1 MRYEWV
7 RLTTTRGFH
16 VLTAATI
23 LVSVLVSW
31 AMSLM
36 ISNMAPEM
44 TAQAAG
50 EAATLAATRSPLV
63 LLAAGLLGI
72 FSFGQEKR
80 YGTLP
85 LVLLAIPQRG
95 TLFAAK
101 LAMTL
106 WVTTIWTTASMVMSV
121 IVSNVVLSSRNLLE
135 CDPPVLIGCLVLANG
150 WALLGIG
157 VGLLLPRAGAVAFL
171 IAGSALVEP
180 LLGQLVERLELWGTS
195 AAAFLPFRAGASLI
209 SFADPALATIVAETA
224 PRLPAIGGG
233 TVFFLYVALL
243 LGAGYRKGLLK
254 AH

>member
-23 LVSVLVSW
+23 LVSILVSW
-31 AMSLM
+31 AISLM

-72 FSFGQEKR
+72 FSFGQERR
-80 YGTLP
+80 YGTL
-85 LVLLAIPQRG
+85 PQRG

-106 WVTTIWTTASMVMSV
+106 WVTTTWTTASMVMSV
-121 IVSNVVLSSRNLLE
+121 IVSNVVLSSHNLLE

-157 VGLLLPRAGAVAFL
+157 AGLLLPRTGAVASL
-171 IAGSALVEP
+171 VAGSALVEP
-180 LLGQLVERLELWGTS
+180 LLGQLVARLELWGTS
-195 AAAFLPFRAGASLI
+195 AAAFLPFRAGSSLI
-209 SFADPALATIVAETA
+209 SFADPALTAIVAETA

-233 TVFFLYVALL
+233 TLFFLYVAVL
-243 LGAGYRKGLLK
+243 LGAGYRKGLFK
-254 AH
+254 AL